1 MGNTKEKIL
10 EKGQVITASDNSRSW
25 GTFSSI
31 GTAYGKVVVN
41 FNPSDKGQYQTVVV
55 PENLQ
60 EFALIAL
67 RQQLTVLATFSGPLA
82 PYVSITDLAIY
93 N

>member
-1 MGNTKEKIL
+1 MGSTKETIL
-10 EKGQVITASDNSRSW
+10 EKGDAITATDNSRSW
-25 GTFSSI
+25 GTVSCI

-41 FNPSDKGQYQTVVV
+41 FNPSNNSQYQTVIV

-67 RQQLTVLATFSGPLA
+67 REKLSVLATFSGPLA
-82 PYVSITDLAIY
+82 PYVSVTDLLIY

>member
-1 MGNTKEKIL
+1 MKSIL
-10 EKGQVITASDNSRSW
+10 KITASDNSRCW
-25 GTFSSI
+25 GTVSCI

-55 PENLQ
+55 PEMVAEGASN
-60 EFALIAL
+60 
-67 RQQLTVLATFSGPLA
+67 VVFSVANP
-82 PYVSITDLAIY
+82 

>member
-1 MGNTKEKIL
+1 MGSTQEKMV
-10 EKGQVITASDNSRSW
+10 EKGQVIAASDNSRSW
-25 GTFSSI
+25 GTVSCI

-82 PYVSITDLAIY
+82 PYVTITDLLIY

>member
-1 MGNTKEKIL
+1 MESTKEKML

-25 GTFSSI
+25 GTVSCI

-41 FNPSDKGQYQTVVV
+41 FNPSDKGQYQTVIV

-82 PYVSITDLAIY
+82 PYVSITDLIIY